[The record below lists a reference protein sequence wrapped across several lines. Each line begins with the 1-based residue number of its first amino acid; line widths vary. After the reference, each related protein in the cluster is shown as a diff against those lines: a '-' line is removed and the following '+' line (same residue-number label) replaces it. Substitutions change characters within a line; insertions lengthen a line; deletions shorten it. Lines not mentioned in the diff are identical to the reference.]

1 MAATASGE
9 GAALRVPPTNQRF
22 ELFES
27 LRAIAAMSVLVFHT
41 AGWADV
47 NLFAWYGAFTSKL
60 HVGVTLFFL
69 ISGFLLYRPHA
80 VQMLGGP
87 AAPHTGDYALR
98 RMFRI
103 LPAYWVAL
111 TVMSV
116 WPGLPGVFTSD
127 WWVPYGL
134 LQSYRQSWSMRGIG
148 VDWSLSV
155 ELAFYVLLPLLAIT
169 LARACRRLTPRGRLR
184 VQLLVFAALGAGSLT
199 FRAAIHHAQ
208 FVDLYITLPSNL
220 LGFLAGMALAVVST
234 WFERREREWWAA
246 RWVAAHSGWCWVL
259 AAVLFTAISL
269 SPGFPR
275 PFDRAPQP
283 TVAYTVESLIYS
295 AIAFFVM
302 LPAVFGE
309 HAGGLPRRV
318 LRSRALSW
326 IGKISYGIFLWHL
339 PLLGALHASIVAP
352 LHLPLAQA
360 FALLALLIVPLAL
373 LLGWLS
379 WRWIEVPALRVA
391 RSLGGRGTFAAVAV
405 GELEPA
411 RDRAEEQPRP

>member
-1 MAATASGE
+1 
-9 GAALRVPPTNQRF
+9 
-22 ELFES
+22 
-27 LRAIAAMSVLVFHT
+27 
-41 AGWADV
+41 
-47 NLFAWYGAFTSKL
+47 
-60 HVGVTLFFL
+60 
-69 ISGFLLYRPHA
+69 
-80 VQMLGGP
+80 
-87 AAPHTGDYALR
+87 
-98 RMFRI
+98 MFRI

-116 WPGLPGVFTSD
+116 WPGLPGVFTNR
-127 WWVPYGL
+127 WWVYYGL
-134 LQSYRQSWSMRGIG
+134 LQSYSQAWSMRGIG
-148 VDWSLSV
+148 VAWSLSV
-155 ELAFYVLLPLLAIT
+155 EMAFYVLLPLLAIA
-169 LARACRRLTPRGRLR
+169 LARAGRRRDPRGRM
-184 VQLLVFAALGAGSLT
+184 QLQLFAFAALGVSSLI
-199 FRAAIHHAQ
+199 FRAVIHHANIQ
-208 FVDLYITLPSNL
+208 DLYTSLPANL
-220 LGFLAGMALAVVST
+220 LGFLAGMALAAAST
-234 WFERREREWWAA
+234 WFEGREREWWAA

-326 IGKISYGIFLWHL
+326 IGKVSYGIFLWHL
-339 PLLGALHASIVAP
+339 PLLGVLHASIVAP

-391 RSLGGRGTFAAVAV
+391 RSLGGRGTFAAVES
-405 GELEPA
+405 GA
-411 RDRAEEQPRP
+411 REARPQP